1 MGGIAIRGSSR
12 SVNVVD
18 KLHDS
23 ANIYSANKQCMSI
36 GTTPYEPRTSND
48 SFVGEGNRLCAHGTH
63 VYTVVNDIG
72 LILCRAD
79 ISSTG
84 DPVPSS

>member
-23 ANIYSANKQCMSI
+23 ANVYSANKQCMSI
-36 GTTPYEPRTSND
+36 DTTPYEPRTSNE
-48 SFVGEGNRLCAHGTH
+48 SFVGRVIDSVLMAHMS
-63 VYTVVNDIG
+63 IQW
-72 LILCRAD
+72 
-79 ISSTG
+79 
-84 DPVPSS
+84 